1 MHNSF
6 EFNVLYVQYRWTYMR
21 TFERT
26 HPWISFRLA
35 LQKAGPDLWMLLGE
49 AASKCEHI
57 AGVPLRPA
65 LAQSLHR
72 LYLAKGVLATTAIE
86 GNTLTEQEVLRHL
99 EGKLRLPPS
108 KEYLAQEVDNVVEAC
123 KQIGDE
129 ARAGNLALTPETI
142 KRFNRQVLKNL
153 TVEEDVVPGSFR
165 NHSVLVGNVYRGAPA
180 VDCDLLLERMCDWLN
195 GPDFQAVDGMEIV
208 YALIKAVVA
217 HVYLAW
223 IHPFGDGNG
232 RTARLV
238 EFQILMAAGVP
249 TPAAHLL
256 SNHYNHTRLEYY
268 RQLDQ
273 ASKAGGDL
281 VPFLQYATQGFVD
294 GLGEQLEVIREQQW
308 DVAWRSYL
316 HERFRDHK
324 GAAEKRQRD
333 LVLDLSLGRDPV
345 PINKLKELTPRLAR
359 EYAGKSSKTLQRDL
373 QMLETLD
380 LVERTP
386 EGVRA
391 NRELILAF
399 LPWRKKVEKVESKKK
414 K

>member
-1 MHNSF
+1 
-6 EFNVLYVQYRWTYMR
+6 
-21 TFERT
+21 
-26 HPWISFRLA
+26 
-35 LQKAGPDLWMLLGE
+35 
-49 AASKCEHI
+49 
-57 AGVPLRPA
+57 
-65 LAQSLHR
+65 
-72 LYLAKGVLATTAIE
+72 
-86 GNTLTEQEVLRHL
+86 
-99 EGKLRLPPS
+99 
-108 KEYLAQEVDNVVEAC
+108 
-123 KQIGDE
+123 
-129 ARAGNLALTPETI
+129 
-142 KRFNRQVLKNL
+142 
-153 TVEEDVVPGSFR
+153 
-165 NHSVLVGNVYRGAPA
+165 
-180 VDCDLLLERMCDWLN
+180 
-195 GPDFQAVDGMEIV
+195 
-208 YALIKAVVA
+208 
-217 HVYLAW
+217 
-223 IHPFGDGNG
+223 
-232 RTARLV
+232 
-238 EFQILMAAGVP
+238 MAAGVP

-273 ASKAGGDL
+273 ASKSGGDL

-333 LVLDLSLGRDPV
+333 LVLDLSLGHDPV
-345 PINKLKELTPRLAR
+345 PINKVKELTPRLAR

-399 LPWRKKVEKVESKKK
+399 LPWRKQMEKVESKKK